1 MLEISLS
8 LLGQIFLKLI
18 LRTLL
23 SVLQIL
29 EQPYHIRLQQSKSLS
44 PTDRNFVFFDLL
56 QLVDPAANVDP
67 AAG

>member
-1 MLEISLS
+1 MLDISLS
-8 LLGQIFLKLI
+8 LLGQILLKLI
-18 LRTLL
+18 LRTLF

-29 EQPYHIRLQQSKSLS
+29 QQPHHIRLQQPKSLS
-44 PTDRNFVFFDLL
+44 PADRNFVFFDLL